1 MKSFSISHIAQ
12 QIQTALAGCLLL
24 VVFLPATVVA
34 QVDSGEKKLAE
45 QLRDLQTKVDK
56 LEAELK
62 KSSKMQGK
70 SMPGMGMKKGMG
82 MSPTAGKEMMSE
94 KKKMMSGMGMSD
106 KKKMGM
112 SGMGM
117 SGMGMSGMGMSG
129 MGMSGMAMMGK
140 VKGTDKM
147 QVPSALPGF
156 AGASHIYH
164 IGATSFFLDHSEHIT
179 LTQEQQLKLN
189 QIKEKTLLEQAT
201 FERTIAQAEQELWV
215 LTGSDKPD
223 AAKIEAK
230 IRDIEKQSGEKRIAF
245 VRAVGEAAQ
254 VLTGEQRK
262 ALVGTLPADHDDAG
276 TQNPN

>member
-1 MKSFSISHIAQ
+1 MKSFSINHIAQ
-12 QIQTALAGCLLL
+12 KIQFALAGCLLL
-24 VVFLPATVVA
+24 GVLLPTMAVA
-34 QVDSGEKKLAE
+34 QVNGSDQTLAD
-45 QLRDLQTKVDK
+45 QLRELQAKVDK

-62 KSSKMQGK
+62 KSSKMQDK

-82 MSPTAGKEMMSE
+82 MSAMAGKGMMSKKKAMMAE
-94 KKKMMSGMGMSD
+94 KKKMMPGMGMAD
-106 KKKMGM
+106 KKKM
-112 SGMGM
+112 
-117 SGMGMSGMGMSG
+117 G

-147 QVPSALPGF
+147 QVSSALPGF

-189 QIKEKTLLEQAT
+189 KIKEKTLLEQAT
-201 FERTIAQAEQELWV
+201 FERSIAQAEQELWV

-223 AAKIEAK
+223 ATKIEAK

-245 VRAVGEAAQ
+245 IRAVGEAAK
-254 VLTGEQRK
+254 VLTDEQRK

-276 TQNPN
+276 TQN

>member
-1 MKSFSISHIAQ
+1 MKLFSTNHGIQ
-12 QIQTALAGCLLL
+12 QIQVTLTGFLLVAVLLPTTVDAQGNGKDQALA
-24 VVFLPATVVA
+24 T
-34 QVDSGEKKLAE
+34 
-45 QLRDLQTKVDK
+45 QLRELQTKVDK

-82 MSPTAGKEMMSE
+82 MSPMAGKEMMSKKKAMMSE
-94 KKKMMSGMGMSD
+94 KKKMMSGMGMS
-106 KKKMGM
+106 
-112 SGMGM
+112 GMGM
-117 SGMGMSGMGMSG
+117 SGKKKMG

-147 QVPSALPGF
+147 QVASALPGF

-223 AAKIEAK
+223 ATKIEAK
-230 IRDIEKQSGEKRIAF
+230 IRDIEKQSDDKRIAF
-245 VRAVGEAAQ
+245 IRAVGEAAKA
-254 VLTGEQRK
+254 LTDEQRK

-276 TQNPN
+276 TQN

>member
-1 MKSFSISHIAQ
+1 MKSITINHIAQ
-12 QIQTALAGCLLL
+12 KIQIALAGGLLL
-24 VVFLPATVVA
+24 VVFLPTMAVA
-34 QVDSGEKKLAE
+34 QVNQGNQTLAA
-45 QLRDLQTKVDK
+45 QLRELQTKVDK

-62 KSSKMQGK
+62 KSSKMQVK

-82 MSPTAGKEMMSE
+82 MSPMAGKEMMSKKKAMMSE
-94 KKKMMSGMGMSD
+94 KKKMA
-106 KKKMGM
+106 

-117 SGMGMSGMGMSG
+117 SGKKKMG

-147 QVPSALPGF
+147 QVASALPGF

-189 QIKEKTLLEQAT
+189 QIKEKTLLDQAT

-223 AAKIEAK
+223 ATKIEAK

-245 VRAVGEAAQ
+245 IRAVGEAAK
-254 VLTGEQRK
+254 VLTDEQRK

-276 TQNPN
+276 TQN